1 MQRKKL
7 TGLRPQFYE
16 HPFDKRALN
25 ALEGTPG
32 LETLVRKCN
41 EYGIERLLRVR
52 YTGSN
57 LRVNEDNFP
66 MIHGQVLLACEIL
79 DLPKLPDIYILGD
92 GSINAFTAGVEKPIL
107 VLNSGCIDLL
117 TDEELFFVIAHEL
130 GHIKSGHVLYYQI
143 AEFLPV
149 FGEILDA
156 ATLGIG
162 GLFSMGLHVALLNWQ
177 RMSEFTADRAGLLAC
192 QDADVAIR
200 AMMKIAGLPVKYY
213 DSINTEDFIAQAREF
228 SGFDINTLDR
238 VAKAISIMG
247 ETHPWTVM
255 RANEFLKWID
265 SGDYDRTV
273 SNPEAPPAQSRRAFC
288 SGCGQALAVSVAF
301 CPNCGTSV
309 PPPLPMIQM

>member
-1 MQRKKL
+1 MQPKKL
-7 TGLRPQFYE
+7 TGLCPQFYE

-57 LRVNEDNFP
+57 LRVNADNFP
-66 MIHGQVLLACEIL
+66 IIHQHVLSACEIL
-79 DLPKLPDIYILGD
+79 DLPKIPDIYIQGD
-92 GSINAFTAGVEKPIL
+92 GSINAFTAGVEKPLL
-107 VLNSGCIDLL
+107 VLNSGSIDLL
-117 TDEELFFVIAHEL
+117 SDDELFFVIAHEL

-149 FGEILDA
+149 LGEIIGA
-156 ATLGIG
+156 ATFGVG
-162 GLFSMGLHVALLNWQ
+162 GLFSMGLEVALLNWQ

-200 AMMKIAGLPVKYY
+200 AMMKIAGLPVRFY

-238 VAKAISIMG
+238 VAKAVSIMG

-255 RANEFLKWID
+255 RAQEFLKWID
-265 SGDYDRTV
+265 SGDYDRMIAH
-273 SNPEAPPAQSRRAFC
+273 PDAPPMQNRRAFC
-288 SGCGQALAVSVAF
+288 SACGHALAAGAGF
-301 CPNCGTSV
+301 CPNCGTPV
-309 PPPLPMIQM
+309 PPPLPTAPT